1 MPDALAPDSSHPSPA
16 PPFAGDAL
24 LDAEKLDVYRIALE
38 FQALGGQRVPL
49 FGQCGS
55 RAAAPTERSVDQR
68 L

>member
-1 MPDALAPDSSHPSPA
+1 MTDAFTPGPARLSAAPL
-16 PPFAGDAL
+16 FAGDAL